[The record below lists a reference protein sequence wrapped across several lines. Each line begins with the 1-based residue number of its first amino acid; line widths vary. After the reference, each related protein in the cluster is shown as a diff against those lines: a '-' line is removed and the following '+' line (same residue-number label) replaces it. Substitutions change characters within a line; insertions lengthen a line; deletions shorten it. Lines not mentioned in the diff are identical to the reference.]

1 MPFAHREQSAIDQY
15 VTFLAH
21 KEATV
26 SMLSKRMG
34 FVKTLSALLVN
45 TPHNK
50 ESYQK
55 AVEAVK
61 ATYSKIT
68 QQALD
73 LFTHEFYAFWINDA
87 GSINLF
93 RNYFCFDIETE
104 RSNLLLSD
112 TSIKLA
118 KHSVNTYTQRQLYLS

>member
-1 MPFAHREQSAIDQY
+1 MPFSHREQSAIDQY
-15 VTFLAH
+15 VSFLAA
-21 KEATV
+21 KDATV

-45 TPHNK
+45 APHNR
-50 ESYQK
+50 ESYQS
-55 AVEAVK
+55 AVEKVK

-73 LFTHEFYAFWINDA
+73 VFTHEFYAFWINDA
-87 GSINLF
+87 SSINLF

-104 RSNLLLSD
+104 RSNLLLNASNNR
-112 TSIKLA
+112 LA
-118 KHSVNTYTQRQLYLS
+118 KHSVNSYTQSQLYLS